1 MLRNMEYIYAV
12 YEKKSFSRAAE
23 MLYVSQPAL
32 SSIVKKTEEEI
43 GLPLFNRSTAP
54 ISLTPAGEY
63 YIQSIEKIM
72 AIEHDMRDQFA
83 KMAKEST
90 GSIVVGASTFFC
102 AHVLPALIQEFE
114 SLRPGYHVTT
124 MEANTDDLSKCL
136 ASGVIDLNL
145 DVDILDTDLF
155 SSRLWSEE
163 HIILAVPS
171 AFPVNEMLT
180 SARLTWAQIEDQKY
194 LDESHPAVSLSHF
207 KNEPFLFLKKGNDMY
222 RRGMKMC
229 KNAGF
234 TPNISMYLDQL
245 LTSYYI
251 ARDGHGICFLRSA
264 VPSYTG
270 ETDQLCFYKIADKL
284 ATRNIYMYYRKNA
297 PLSDAAREFMDFLG
311 ERSETL

>member
-43 GLPLFNRSTAP
+43 GLPLFNRNTTP

-72 AIEHDMRDQFA
+72 AIEHDMRDRFT

-114 SLRPGYHVTT
+114 SLHPGYHVTT

-145 DVDILDTDLF
+145 DVDILDSDLF

-171 AFPVNEMLT
+171 DFPVNKKLT
-180 SARLTWAQIEDQKY
+180 AARLTWNQIENQSY
-194 LDESHPAVSLSHF
+194 LDESHPAVSLIHF

-234 TPNISMYLDQL
+234 APNITMYLDQL

-251 ARDGHGICFLRSA
+251 ARDGHGVCFLRSA
-264 VPSYTG
+264 LPACTG
-270 ETDQLCFYKIADKL
+270 ETDRLCFYKIADKL
-284 ATRNIYMYYRKNA
+284 ATRNIYLYCKKDA

-311 ERSETL
+311 QRNETP